1 MNTNNIFLT
10 GATGHLGSEIVK
22 QLLTAGHGNIYVLM
36 RQPSTEEASN
46 RLRTLW
52 WEERELRDAVG
63 KRVHPILGDIT
74 KDGLGVSADD
84 KAFLRLQSISHIVH
98 CAAETSIAKSREHLW
113 QINVKGTENMLGF
126 VRSIGCEDCPVA
138 YVSTAYVAGR
148 KSGIIKE
155 DAPLHDRFFTLYEES
170 KAEAEK
176 MVRKSGLKW
185 IILRPGMIVGHSD
198 SGRTRNFNTVYYI
211 MKLLLQGK
219 MRIMPISSRQTVNIV
234 PVDYVAKTSVQ
245 LLFNEDAIGKAFHLT
260 LPHQQLPQAGQLID
274 AAIKWAEENLNI
286 RIKRPLCIPVPALRE
301 VANLFSSDNT
311 KKRGFLHNLLA
322 LMPYFYDNHQ
332 FDRTNTDRLTATIG
346 TTVPEASASGPQA
359 TWHHWLPA
367 MLSFACRQNFM
378 QLTPHTIFEQSMVRR
393 ESKRYPITYYNI
405 SARGITE
412 VTGKKMNTLV
422 HSVLQVLHNLQVK
435 PGDRI
440 AVTGINCTEQAAI
453 DCAIGLAGAVSV
465 PIYYTTP
472 AAETQLLLEKSG
484 ATLFFVGDQRMML
497 QLANLTIGI
506 PVITFADATIEAD
519 TPSTAPAANTTVPED
534 FSSGHCSL
542 QELIAQ
548 PAATLSSLDSAK
560 KYQSTPAPDALSTIR
575 YTSGTT
581 GEPKGVM
588 FSFSQLKWMGQVL
601 TNLLSWHDRNSEM
614 RYLSFLPMS
623 HVVEGILAAYAP
635 YCMLCKVKFYYLN
648 DFAMLTQA
656 LPQVRPTVFFSVPR
670 FYEKLWE
677 QIEHNSLGKHYIS
690 MSDGP
695 LRRFIGHM
703 LKKAVLRKAGL
714 DRCAQLIVGS
724 APMSEELMRRFRD
737 LGIEIHNAY
746 GQTEAPLITIN
757 RLGDNV
763 IPSIGTP
770 LPDTIVHTSDDGE
783 LLVEGPQV
791 AMGYYNL
798 PSDTF
803 RDGILHTGD
812 LGEIDSHDHICIRGR
827 KKDMLITSYGK
838 NINCS
843 KIEQRLTDISVV
855 TNAVLIGEQRPYCCA
870 LLWTEGDTTHLQ
882 QEIDKMN
889 ATLSHPEQVKRWCI
903 IHKALS
909 IANGELTPNLKVRR
923 NVVIEHFRKEVDALY
938 E

>member
-10 GATGHLGSEIVK
+10 GATGHLGSEIVH
-22 QLLTAGHGNIYVLM
+22 QLLKASSGIVYVLM
-36 RQPSTEEASN
+36 RSTTAEEACN

-52 WEERELRDAVG
+52 WEEKELYDAVG
-63 KRVHPILGDIT
+63 KRVIPITGDIT
-74 KDGLGVSADD
+74 KEGLGVSAEE
-84 KAFLRLQSISHIVH
+84 RTQLQTGGISHLVH
-98 CAAETSIAKSREHLW
+98 CAAETSIMKSREYLW
-113 QINVKGTENMLGF
+113 QINVRGTENVLNF
-126 VRSIGCEDCPVA
+126 VRSIGCENCPFA

-148 KSGIIKE
+148 TSGIIKE
-155 DAPLHDRFFTLYEES
+155 EAPLPDRFFSLYEES

-176 MVRKSGLKW
+176 LVRQSGFNWL
-185 IILRPGMIVGHSD
+185 ILRPGMIVGDSV
-198 SGRTRNFNTVYYI
+198 SGRTRNFNTVYYV

-219 MRIMPISSRQTVNIV
+219 MRLMPISARQTVNVV
-234 PVDYVAKTSVQ
+234 PVDYVAKAAVE
-245 LLFNEDAIGKAFHLT
+245 LLFNEKAIGKTFHLT
-260 LPHQQLPQAGQLID
+260 LPHEQLPQAGQLIE
-274 AAIKWAEENLNI
+274 AVLQWAEQNLNI
-286 RIKRPLCIPVPALRE
+286 RLKLPLCIPIPALSK
-301 VANLFSSDNT
+301 VADLFSSDGT
-311 KKRGFLHNLLA
+311 RKRGFLSNLLA

-332 FDRTNTDRLTATIG
+332 FDRTNTDQLTTS
-346 TTVPEASASGPQA
+346 PEGN
-359 TWHHWLPA
+359 WKEWLPA
-367 MLSFACRQNFM
+367 MLSFACRHNFM
-378 QLTPHTIFEQSMVRR
+378 QLTSRTIFEQAMIRR
-393 ESKRYPITYYNI
+393 ASKHYPITYYNI
-405 SARGITE
+405 SAQGTTE
-412 VTGKKMNTLV
+412 VSGKEMNTLV
-422 HSVLQVLHNLQVK
+422 HGILQVLHHLSVK

-472 AAETQLLLEKSG
+472 AEETELLLQRSG

-497 QLANLTIGI
+497 QLEHLSLNI
-506 PVITFADATIEAD
+506 PVITFANAPASGHTQALKDLIFQL
-519 TPSTAPAANTTVPED
+519 PSTDGESQISNLNSVA
-534 FSSGHCSL
+534 
-542 QELIAQ
+542 
-548 PAATLSSLDSAK
+548 
-560 KYQSTPAPDALSTIR
+560 TIR

-588 FSFSQLKWMGQVL
+588 FSFNQLKWMGQVL

-648 DFAMLTQA
+648 DFALLTQA

-677 QIEHNSLGKHYIS
+677 QIEQNPLGKRYLS
-690 MSDGP
+690 MPDGN
-695 LRRFIGHM
+695 LRRFLGSM
-703 LKKAVLRKAGL
+703 LKKAVLKKAGL
-714 DRCAQLIVGS
+714 DCCSQLIVGS
-724 APMSEELMRRFRD
+724 APMSEELLRRFKN

-770 LPDTIVHTSDDGE
+770 LPDTQVHVGDDGE
-783 LLVEGPQV
+783 LVVQGPQV

-798 PSDTF
+798 PSETF
-803 RDGILHTGD
+803 RNGCLYTGD
-812 LGEIDSHDHICIRGR
+812 LGEADSQNHIYIKGR

-843 KIEQRLTDISVV
+843 KIEQRLTDISAI
-855 TNAVLIGEQRPYCCA
+855 THAVLTGEQRPYCCA
-870 LLWTEGDTTHLQ
+870 LLWAEGDTTHLQ
-882 QEIDKMN
+882 DEIDQMN

-903 IHKALS
+903 ISQPLS
-909 IANGELTPNLKVRR
+909 ISNGELTPNLKVRR
-923 NVVIEHFRKEVDALY
+923 NVVIEHFRKEVDKLY